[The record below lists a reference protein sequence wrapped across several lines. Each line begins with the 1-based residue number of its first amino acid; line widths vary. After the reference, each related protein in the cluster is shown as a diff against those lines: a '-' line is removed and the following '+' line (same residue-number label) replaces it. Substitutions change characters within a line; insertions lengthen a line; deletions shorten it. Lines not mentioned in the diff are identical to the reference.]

1 MLIDRYLIR
10 EIGASFAAV
19 AIILTV
25 VFLAYSLT
33 QFLSDAAGGLL
44 SAAEVAELTL
54 YKCIIALEVLLPL
67 GFYFGVVVGL
77 GRLNQHSEL
86 TALRASGVHGARINR
101 PLVACGALLA
111 AVVAALSL
119 SVRPWA
125 YAEMYALKNRAE
137 AASELDRIKPQRFYF
152 YAGSGRTVYAQDI
165 RDGGRELSG
174 VFIRTATADAIEIIP
189 APLGRLDA
197 FATPSRHRL
206 QLVDASIHKSGGDNA
221 DFYGRFAALT
231 LTVPAK
237 QPVAA
242 EYHRTAAASTALL
255 GASRATEQ
263 AELQWRLSTPV
274 SSLLLTLAALMLT
287 DYRPRRSRFARLPL
301 AVAVYAVYYNLL
313 GVARTWVEQQV
324 LPSLWWAP
332 LLFGGALLAARLAR
346 RRRLA

>member
-19 AIILTV
+19 AIILTT

-33 QFLSDAAGGLL
+33 RFLNDAAGGLL

-67 GFYFGVVVGL
+67 GFYFGLVVGL

-86 TALRASGVHGARINR
+86 TALRASGARAARIHR
-101 PLVACGALLA
+101 PLIACGALLA

-119 SVRPWA
+119 NVRPWA
-125 YAEMYALKNRAE
+125 YTAMYTLKSRAE
-137 AASELDRIKPQRFYF
+137 AASELDRIKSQRFYF
-152 YAGSGRTVYAQDI
+152 YAGSGRTVYAEDI
-165 RDGGRELSG
+165 RDGGRALSG
-174 VFIRTATADAIEIIP
+174 VFIRTTGKDGVEIIT
-189 APLGRLDA
+189 APRARLQA

-206 QLVDASIHKSGGDNA
+206 ELDDASVHKSGADTP

-231 LTVPAK
+231 LTVPA
-237 QPVAA
+237 QRTVEN
-242 EYHRTAAASTALL
+242 EYHRKAAASAALL
-255 GASRATEQ
+255 DAPRAAER

-274 SSLLLTLAALMLT
+274 SSLLLTLVALMLT
-287 DYRPRRSRFARLPL
+287 DYRPRRNRFARLPL

-313 GVARTWVEQQV
+313 GVARTWVEQGT
-324 LPSLWWAP
+324 LTSLWWAP
-332 LLFGGALLAARLAR
+332 LLLGVALGIAWLMQR
-346 RRRLA
+346 RRFT